1 MNSTIHGNVI
11 PKPLIQHLQ
20 DVLEGKEVKYSYQS
34 QVQNRKQLP
43 NSSTPK
49 KETPN
54 SIAVSNKLSKNWSMK
69 ESAHI
74 YSHDLICRCNV
85 QLYLSAQNHIRKR
98 T

>member
-1 MNSTIHGNVI
+1 MI

-43 NSSTPK
+43 NSSTPN

-54 SIAVSNKLSKNWSMK
+54 SIAVSNKLSKNW
-69 ESAHI
+69 
-74 YSHDLICRCNV
+74 L
-85 QLYLSAQNHIRKR
+85 
-98 T
+98 